1 MEEFITI
8 KEDINCVL
16 TEKKSKFIANLIKV
30 SSVEEAENKIKE
42 LKKKFYD
49 ARHNCFAY
57 RVLENEAIIEKSSDD
72 GEPAGTAGIPMLN
85 ALLKNNLTNILA
97 ITVRYFGGIK
107 LGAGGLIRAY
117 TKSLTETIKNSK
129 IVEIEKGLE
138 VKIIINYDMQKSL
151 DYLLKDYEIIS
162 KSYQEQITYIVKVP
176 VSFLDKLNNYNT
188 EKVKETYIEK
198 DV

>member
-1 MEEFITI
+1 MKTI
-8 KEDINCVL
+8 KENQTNEIVIKN
-16 TEKKSKFIANLIKV
+16 SRFITLLIKIN
-30 SSVEEAENKIKE
+30 SEEEIKDILQKVKSTYPDATHYCYAYVIENI
-42 LKKKFYD
+42 
-49 ARHNCFAY
+49 N
-57 RVLENEAIIEKSSDD
+57 KSSDD

-107 LGAGGLIRAY
+107 LGAGGLVRAY

-129 IVEIEKGLE
+129 IVELEKGLE
-138 VKIIINYDMQKSL
+138 VKIIINYDMQKNL

-162 KSYQEQITYIVKVP
+162 KSFQEQITYIVKVP

>member
-1 MEEFITI
+1 MKTI
-8 KEDINCVL
+8 KENQTNEIVIKN
-16 TEKKSKFIANLIKV
+16 SRFITLLIKIN
-30 SSVEEAENKIKE
+30 SEEEIKDILQEVKITYHDATHYCYAYVIENI
-42 LKKKFYD
+42 
-49 ARHNCFAY
+49 N
-57 RVLENEAIIEKSSDD
+57 KSSDD

>member
-1 MEEFITI
+1 MKTI
-8 KEDINCVL
+8 KENQTNEIVIKN
-16 TEKKSKFIANLIKV
+16 SRFITLLIKIN
-30 SSVEEAENKIKE
+30 SEEEIKDILQKVKSTYPDATHYCYAYVIENI
-42 LKKKFYD
+42 
-49 ARHNCFAY
+49 N
-57 RVLENEAIIEKSSDD
+57 KSSDD

-117 TKSLTETIKNSK
+117 TKSLTETIKSSK
-129 IVEIEKGLE
+129 IVELEKGLE
-138 VKIIINYDMQKSL
+138 VKIIINYDMQKNL

-162 KSYQEQITYIVKVP
+162 KSFQEQITYIVKVP

>member
-1 MEEFITI
+1 MKTI
-8 KEDINCVL
+8 KENQTNEIVIKN
-16 TEKKSKFIANLIKV
+16 SRFITLLIKIN
-30 SSVEEAENKIKE
+30 SEEEIKDILQKTKITYPDATHYCYAYVTENI
-42 LKKKFYD
+42 
-49 ARHNCFAY
+49 N
-57 RVLENEAIIEKSSDD
+57 KSSDD

-85 ALLKNNLTNILA
+85 VLLKNDLTNILA

-107 LGAGGLIRAY
+107 LGAGGLVRAY

-129 IVEIEKGLE
+129 IVELEKGLE
-138 VKIIINYDMQKSL
+138 VKIIINYDMQKNL

-162 KSYQEQITYIVKVP
+162 KSYQEQITYIVKIP
-176 VSFLDKLNNYNT
+176 MTFLDKLNSYSI

>member
-1 MEEFITI
+1 MKTI
-8 KEDINCVL
+8 KENQTNEIVIKN
-16 TEKKSKFIANLIKV
+16 SRFITLLIKIN
-30 SSVEEAENKIKE
+30 SEEEIKDIIQKVKIT
-42 LKKKFYD
+42 YHD
-49 ARHNCFAY
+49 ATHYCY
-57 RVLENEAIIEKSSDD
+57 VYIIENINKSSDD

-138 VKIIINYDMQKSL
+138 IKIIINYDMQKSL

>member
-1 MEEFITI
+1 MKTI
-8 KEDINCVL
+8 KEKRTNEIVIKN
-16 TEKKSKFIANLIKV
+16 SRFITLLIKIN
-30 SSVEEAENKIKE
+30 SEEEIKDILQKTKITYPDATHYCYAYVTENI
-42 LKKKFYD
+42 
-49 ARHNCFAY
+49 N
-57 RVLENEAIIEKSSDD
+57 KSSDD

-85 ALLKNNLTNILA
+85 VLLKNDLTNILA

-107 LGAGGLIRAY
+107 LGAGRLVRAY

-129 IVEIEKGLE
+129 IVELEKGLE
-138 VKIIINYDMQKSL
+138 VKIIINYDMQKNL

>member
-1 MEEFITI
+1 MKTI
-8 KEDINCVL
+8 KEKQTNEIVIKN
-16 TEKKSKFIANLIKV
+16 SRFITLLIKIN
-30 SSVEEAENKIKE
+30 SEEEIKDILQKTKITYPDATHYCYAYVTENI
-42 LKKKFYD
+42 
-49 ARHNCFAY
+49 N
-57 RVLENEAIIEKSSDD
+57 KSSDD

-85 ALLKNNLTNILA
+85 VLLKNDLTNILA

-107 LGAGGLIRAY
+107 LGAGGLVRAY

-129 IVEIEKGLE
+129 IVELEKGLE
-138 VKIIINYDMQKSL
+138 VKIIINYDMQKNL

-162 KSYQEQITYIVKVP
+162 KSYQEQITYIVKIP
-176 VSFLDKLNNYNT
+176 MTFLDKLNSYSI

>member
-1 MEEFITI
+1 MKTI
-8 KEDINCVL
+8 KENQTNEIVIKN
-16 TEKKSKFIANLIKV
+16 SRFITLLIKIN
-30 SSVEEAENKIKE
+30 SEEEIKDILQKVKIAYHDATHYCYAYVIENI
-42 LKKKFYD
+42 
-49 ARHNCFAY
+49 N
-57 RVLENEAIIEKSSDD
+57 KSSDD

-151 DYLLKDYEIIS
+151 DYLLKEYEIIS

>member
-1 MEEFITI
+1 MKTI
-8 KEDINCVL
+8 KEKQTNEIVIKN
-16 TEKKSKFIANLIKV
+16 SRFITLLIKIN
-30 SSVEEAENKIKE
+30 SEEEIKDILQKTKITYPDATHYCYAYVTENI
-42 LKKKFYD
+42 
-49 ARHNCFAY
+49 N
-57 RVLENEAIIEKSSDD
+57 KSSDD

-85 ALLKNNLTNILA
+85 VLLKNDLTNILA

-107 LGAGGLIRAY
+107 LGAGGLVRAY

-129 IVEIEKGLE
+129 IVELEKGLE

-162 KSYQEQITYIVKVP
+162 KSFQEQITYIVKVP
-176 VSFLDKLNNYNT
+176 MTFLDKLNSYNI
-188 EKVKETYIEK
+188 EKIKETYIEK

>member
-1 MEEFITI
+1 MKTI
-8 KEDINCVL
+8 KENQTNEIVIKN
-16 TEKKSKFIANLIKV
+16 SRFITLLIKIN
-30 SSVEEAENKIKE
+30 SEEEIKDILQKVKITYPDATHYCYAYVIENI
-42 LKKKFYD
+42 
-49 ARHNCFAY
+49 N
-57 RVLENEAIIEKSSDD
+57 KSSDD

-85 ALLKNNLTNILA
+85 VLLKNDLTNILA

-107 LGAGGLIRAY
+107 LGAGGLVRAY

-129 IVEIEKGLE
+129 IVELEKGLE
-138 VKIIINYDMQKSL
+138 VKIIINYDMQKNL

-162 KSYQEQITYIVKVP
+162 KSYQEQITYIVKIP

>member
-1 MEEFITI
+1 MKTI
-8 KEDINCVL
+8 KENQTNEIVIKN
-16 TEKKSKFIANLIKV
+16 SRFITLLIKIN
-30 SSVEEAENKIKE
+30 SEEEIKDILQKVKIIYPDATHYCYAYVIENI
-42 LKKKFYD
+42 
-49 ARHNCFAY
+49 N
-57 RVLENEAIIEKSSDD
+57 KSSDD

-85 ALLKNNLTNILA
+85 VLLKNDLTNILA

-107 LGAGGLIRAY
+107 LGAGGLVRAY

-129 IVEIEKGLE
+129 IVELEKGLE
-138 VKIIINYDMQKSL
+138 VKIIINYDMQKNL

-162 KSYQEQITYIVKVP
+162 KSYQEQITYIVKIP
-176 VSFLDKLNNYNT
+176 MTFLDKLNNYSI

>member
-1 MEEFITI
+1 MKTI
-8 KEDINCVL
+8 KENQTNEIVIKN
-16 TEKKSKFIANLIKV
+16 SRFITLLIKIN
-30 SSVEEAENKIKE
+30 SEEEIKDILQKVKSTYPDATHYCYAYVIENI
-42 LKKKFYD
+42 
-49 ARHNCFAY
+49 N
-57 RVLENEAIIEKSSDD
+57 KSSDD

-129 IVEIEKGLE
+129 IVELEKGLE
-138 VKIIINYDMQKSL
+138 VKIIINYDMQKNL

-162 KSYQEQITYIVKVP
+162 KSFQEQITYIVKVP
-176 VSFLDKLNNYNT
+176 VSFLDKLNNYNIK
-188 EKVKETYIEK
+188 KVKETYIEK

>member
-1 MEEFITI
+1 MKTI
-8 KEDINCVL
+8 KEKRTNEIVIKN
-16 TEKKSKFIANLIKV
+16 SRFITLLIKIN
-30 SSVEEAENKIKE
+30 SEEEIKDILQKTKITYPDATHYCYAYVTENI
-42 LKKKFYD
+42 
-49 ARHNCFAY
+49 N
-57 RVLENEAIIEKSSDD
+57 KSSDD

-85 ALLKNNLTNILA
+85 VLLKNDLTNILA

-107 LGAGGLIRAY
+107 LGAGGLVRAY

-129 IVEIEKGLE
+129 IVELEKGLE
-138 VKIIINYDMQKSL
+138 VKIIINYDMQKNL

>member
-1 MEEFITI
+1 MKTIKENQTNEIVIKNSRFITI
-8 KEDINCVL
+8 
-16 TEKKSKFIANLIKV
+16 LIKIN
-30 SSVEEAENKIKE
+30 SEEEIKDILQKVKTTYPDATHYCYAYVTENI
-42 LKKKFYD
+42 
-49 ARHNCFAY
+49 N
-57 RVLENEAIIEKSSDD
+57 KSSDD

-85 ALLKNNLTNILA
+85 VLLKNNLTNILA

-107 LGAGGLIRAY
+107 LGAGGLVRAY
-117 TKSLTETIKNSK
+117 TKSLTETIKSSK
-129 IVEIEKGLE
+129 IVELEKGLE
-138 VKIIINYDMQKSL
+138 VKIIINYDMQKNL

-176 VSFLDKLNNYNT
+176 MTFLDKLNSYNI

>member
-1 MEEFITI
+1 MKTI
-8 KEDINCVL
+8 KEKRTNEIVIKN
-16 TEKKSKFIANLIKV
+16 SRFITLLIKIN
-30 SSVEEAENKIKE
+30 SEEEIKDILQKTKITYPDATHYCYAYVTENI
-42 LKKKFYD
+42 
-49 ARHNCFAY
+49 N
-57 RVLENEAIIEKSSDD
+57 KSSDD

-85 ALLKNNLTNILA
+85 VLLKNNLTNILA

-107 LGAGGLIRAY
+107 LGAGGLVRAY

-129 IVEIEKGLE
+129 IVELEKGLE
-138 VKIIINYDMQKSL
+138 VKIIINYDMQKNL

-162 KSYQEQITYIVKVP
+162 KSYQEQITYIVKIP
-176 VSFLDKLNNYNT
+176 MTFLDKLNSYSI

>member
-1 MEEFITI
+1 MKTIKKNQTNEIVIKNSRFIT
-8 KEDINCVL
+8 L
-16 TEKKSKFIANLIKV
+16 LIKIN
-30 SSVEEAENKIKE
+30 SEEEIKDILQKTKITYPDATHYCYAYVTENI
-42 LKKKFYD
+42 
-49 ARHNCFAY
+49 N
-57 RVLENEAIIEKSSDD
+57 KSSDD
-72 GEPAGTAGIPMLN
+72 GEPAGTAGVPMLN
-85 ALLKNNLTNILA
+85 VLLKNDLTNILA

-107 LGAGGLIRAY
+107 LGAGGLVRAY

-138 VKIIINYDMQKSL
+138 VKIIINYDMQKNL

-162 KSYQEQITYIVKVP
+162 KSYQEQITYIVKIP
-176 VSFLDKLNNYNT
+176 MTFLDKLNSYSI